1 MANQVVIHWS
11 VVQQQVISAVSDAT
25 CERAVPD
32 FREDEVPQTVE
43 IIGVVLSGASDPVAN
58 G

>member
-1 MANQVVIHWS
+1 MQR
-11 VVQQQVISAVSDAT
+11 QVISAVSGAT

-43 IIGVVLSGASDPVAN
+43 IIGVVLSGVSDPVAN